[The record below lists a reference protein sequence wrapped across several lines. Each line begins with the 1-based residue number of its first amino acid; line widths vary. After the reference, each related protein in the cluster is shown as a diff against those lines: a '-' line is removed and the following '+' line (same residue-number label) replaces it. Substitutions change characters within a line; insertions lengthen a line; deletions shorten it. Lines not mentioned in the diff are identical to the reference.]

1 MIIRVYKWVMLSK
14 QNKFLPWKLFEMIVI
29 LARKPKSGQYDFM
42 HSMYMIIDHFDPTI
56 VIQKYN

>member
-14 QNKFLPWKLFEMIVI
+14 QNKFLPWKLFEMILI

-42 HSMYMIIDHFDPTI
+42 YSMYMIIDHFDLTI